1 MLSILVIILFT
12 SIFHVNNILV
22 TTENNLIYGSP
33 QIELNPKK
41 VQQHGNLTHPS
52 TNASPSKNSISNN
65 EIEVTQTPWWQLLI
79 QIPVIELVAG
89 LFIVN
94 LALDRYRS
102 PKLSVDKNNSPKIV
116 QIDLAVYK
124 IDEKLIPYHLR
135 RFTVPYNVNRI
146 LIRNVGSSAAKNSK
160 GVLRVDD
167 LEYRVCW
174 SVPSERALA
183 TINAH
188 SMEYMDLSAGLV
200 GTQNEHF
207 KKYCERL
214 TELQKYV
221 NESVREVTLRDI
233 LLQGVSEISHI
244 FETSDDIPLV
254 IAPTENDWQ
263 VPANKNHVLL
273 WGLDSDAKQKE
284 YTMIVTS
291 ENSHQLEERVSI
303 HMPDDE
309 GKVLQFSEPAK
320 GSAFHAK
327 TWPLFRHS

>member
-1 MLSILVIILFT
+1 MLSILVITLFT
-12 SIFHVNNILV
+12 SIFHVNNVLV
-22 TTENNLIYGSP
+22 TTMNNPIYG
-33 QIELNPKK
+33 ET
-41 VQQHGNLTHPS
+41 THPS
-52 TNASPSKNSISNN
+52 INASPSNTSISNN
-65 EIEVTQTPWWQLLI
+65 KIEVTQTPSWQLLDTI
-79 QIPVIELVAG
+79 LPIELVLG
-89 LFIVN
+89 LFIAN
-94 LALDRYRS
+94 LVLDRYRR

-124 IDEKLIPYHLR
+124 IEEKLIPYHLR
-135 RFTVPYNVNRI
+135 QFTVPYNVNRI
-146 LIRNVGSSAAKNSK
+146 LIRNVSSSAAKNTK
-160 GVLRVDD
+160 GVLRIDD

-174 SVPSERALA
+174 SVPTERTLA

-214 TELQKYV
+214 TELQNYV
-221 NESVREVTLRDI
+221 NESIREVTLRYI
-233 LLQGVSEISHI
+233 LLQQVSEISHI
-244 FETSDDIPLV
+244 FKTSDDIPLV

-263 VPANKNHVLL
+263 VPPNKNHVLL
-273 WGLDSDAKQKE
+273 WGLDYDAKQKE

-303 HMPDDE
+303 QIPDDE

-327 TWPLFRHS
+327 TWPLFRHT

>member
-12 SIFHVNNILV
+12 SIFNVNNVLV
-22 TTENNLIYGSP
+22 NTENYLIDD
-33 QIELNPKK
+33 EM
-41 VQQHGNLTHPS
+41 THPS
-52 TNASPSKNSISNN
+52 TNTSPSNASISNN
-65 EIEVTQTPWWQLLI
+65 EIEVTQNPWWQLLL
-79 QIPVIELVAG
+79 QFAVIELVVG
-89 LFIVN
+89 LFIAN
-94 LALDRYRS
+94 LALDRYRR
-102 PKLSVDKNNSPKIV
+102 PKLSVDKDNSPKIV

-135 RFTVPYNVNRI
+135 QFTVPYNVNRI
-146 LIRNVGSSAAKNSK
+146 LIRNVSSSAAKNSK

-174 SVPSERALA
+174 SVPTERTLA

-200 GTQNEHF
+200 GTQIEHF

-214 TELQKYV
+214 TELQNYV
-221 NESVREVTLRDI
+221 NECVREVTLRYT
-233 LLQGVSEISHI
+233 LLQEVSEISHI
-244 FETSDDIPLV
+244 FKTSDDIPLV

-263 VPANKNHVLL
+263 VPPNKNHVLL

-291 ENSHQLEERVSI
+291 ENSHQLRERVSI
-303 HMPDDE
+303 QIPDDK

-327 TWPLFRHS
+327 IWPLFRHT

>member
-1 MLSILVIILFT
+1 MTIT
-12 SIFHVNNILV
+12 
-22 TTENNLIYGSP
+22 
-33 QIELNPKK
+33 
-41 VQQHGNLTHPS
+41 
-52 TNASPSKNSISNN
+52 
-65 EIEVTQTPWWQLLI
+65 WWQLLD
-79 QIPVIELVAG
+79 QSSSLAVIELVVG
-89 LFIVN
+89 LFIAN
-94 LALDRYRS
+94 LALDRYRRA
-102 PKLSVDKNNSPKIV
+102 KLSVDKNNSPKLV

-135 RFTVPYNVNRI
+135 HFTVPYNVNRI
-146 LIRNVGSSAAKNSK
+146 LIRNVSSSAAKNSK

-174 SVPSERALA
+174 SVPTERTLA

-207 KKYCERL
+207 KKYCERI
-214 TELQKYV
+214 TELQNYI
-221 NESVREVTLRDI
+221 NENIREVTLRYI
-233 LLQGVSEISHI
+233 LLQEVSEISHI
-244 FETSDDIPLV
+244 FKTSDDIPLV

-263 VPANKNHVLL
+263 VPPNKNHVLL
-273 WGLDSDAKQKE
+273 WRLDSDAKQKE

-303 HMPDDE
+303 QIPDVE
-309 GKVLQFSEPAK
+309 GKVLQFSEPVK

-327 TWPLFRHS
+327 TWPLFRHT

>member
-1 MLSILVIILFT
+1 M
-12 SIFHVNNILV
+12 
-22 TTENNLIYGSP
+22 
-33 QIELNPKK
+33 
-41 VQQHGNLTHPS
+41 THPS
-52 TNASPSKNSISNN
+52 TSASPSNTSISNN
-65 EIEVTQTPWWQLLI
+65 KIEVTPDPWWELLI

-94 LALDRYRS
+94 VALDRYRS

-116 QIDLAVYK
+116 QMDVAVYK

-135 RFTVPYNVNRI
+135 QFTVPYNVNRI
-146 LIRNVGSSAAKNSK
+146 LIRNVSGSAAKNSK
-160 GVLRVDD
+160 GVLRDDD

-174 SVPSERALA
+174 SVPTERSLA

-188 SMEYMDLSAGLV
+188 SMEYMDLSAGLI

-207 KKYCERL
+207 KKYRDRL
-214 TELQKYV
+214 TELQNYV
-221 NESVREVTLRDI
+221 NESISEVTLRYI

-244 FETSDDIPLV
+244 FKTPEDIPVV

-263 VPANKNHVLL
+263 VPPNKNHILL
-273 WGLDSDAKQKE
+273 WSLDSDAKLKE

-303 HMPDDE
+303 HKPDDK
-309 GKVLQFSEPAK
+309 GRVLQFSEPAK
-320 GSAFHAK
+320 GSAFLPK
-327 TWPLFRHS
+327 TWPLFRHR